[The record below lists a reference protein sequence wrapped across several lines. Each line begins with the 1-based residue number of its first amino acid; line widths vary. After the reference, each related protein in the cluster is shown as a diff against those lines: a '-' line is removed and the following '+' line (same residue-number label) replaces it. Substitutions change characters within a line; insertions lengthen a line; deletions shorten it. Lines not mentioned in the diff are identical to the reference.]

1 MEENMKKKN
10 LTKRISSLLLA
21 LVMVLTI
28 AMAAPVTANAATGT
42 KPADGTVYGQP
53 FNTAISK
60 NHRIPGLVV
69 HNGQLIA
76 SADARWDYEKDGGGM
91 DLVVSR
97 STDGYTWNYTYAG
110 YLGDNG
116 NVWNAD
122 SSTLMDPV
130 IISDGSTLYLLAD
143 MFPAGYSISS
153 SSTTNTFSQTG
164 TGYNDDGYLLLSAN
178 NRSSYGYYLKNGQ
191 IYSTGGTVVSGYTV
205 DGWLNLYQNGSYVT
219 NLLFSDSPYQLYPTS
234 YICMMTSGDNGKT
247 WSEPTLLN
255 VKPSGIS
262 WMVLGPGSGLATSD
276 GKLAFTAYDGSSI
289 YLIYGSPSTGWNR
302 VRTTAANNESS
313 IIELNDGTIRA
324 FVKRSGSNAVAYVD
338 FYKSGSGYTAG
349 SLVNTGN
356 ANFSNCMVS
365 SLHYSKTLNGQEV
378 VLVCCPSKSSG
389 GTWAGRF
396 NGKIYAYTL
405 NSSNAMTLIGT
416 YQINNSFFAYSNMA
430 ELADGTIGLLY
441 EDDCI
446 SYAAGSYYGTAS
458 HISYTNVD
466 LEAVLGV
473 TFDAPA
479 IDEISLTD
487 NTTGI
492 TVTAP
497 GLTGLTVSQMTA
509 PSVED
514 AVDGHVKAWSI
525 TASTDEGLYT
535 GSAEVSVPVPAGW
548 THVEVL
554 GMEGTVKNGYITLNV
569 SSLGNVVIYD
579 RDTRVLVELERGE
592 SLTMMDTTGDYA
604 SSYTGA
610 DLDKT
615 IAQVT
620 VKGVPGVSETTV
632 DSAKATTLE
641 NGATYI
647 IRVYNTSYALSSNS
661 GRGDWGTTTRAYE
674 YNALTANTA
683 HMWTLEA
690 SGNGYKLKNDAGY
703 LNLGTGNNSAYLN
716 STGEVFNI
724 TYTSTGWTIGNGSVY
739 VNALGGLTW
748 YYSAGGWIS
757 DNTRFDFYKVTE
769 KTDATTEITFTGI
782 STGTTYTTVG
792 NTTYKIVV
800 EGGACVHNYAADTQA
815 PTCETAGLTTY
826 TCTLCGEGYTE
837 EIPALGHDY
846 KTVTVEATCETAGS
860 VTTTCATCGD
870 KTVETIPA
878 LGHDYKTTTVAAT
891 CTTGGY
897 TSHTCATCGKTYT
910 SDETA
915 ALGHTYTSKTV
926 EATCETAGGTVYT
939 CTTCGY
945 SYTGNQV
952 AALGHTYKTT
962 TVAATCTTAGSV
974 TKTCATCGDKTVE
987 TIPALGHDY
996 ETTTVAATCET
1007 AGSATKLCTTCGD
1020 KTVESIPAL
1029 GHDYKTVTVAATCEK
1044 AGSVTKTCATCGDK
1058 TVETIPALG
1067 HNYQSTTVAATCTT
1081 NGSVTTACANCG
1093 DKTVETIPALG
1104 HSYTS
1109 TTVAPTCTAGGY
1121 TYHKCDVCGDS
1132 YTSNQTAALGHTYT
1146 TQEVDNNLVYT
1157 CTHCGHSY
1165 SESLAKNY
1173 TYDKVTSFASGESYV
1188 ITLYSGRKYYAVTH
1202 SNNTLAVKQVTVSGN
1217 KITSEITEDMLWDYN
1232 SGKLSYT
1239 SGNNTVYLYAKT
1251 TYSGWFGWNSTTT
1264 LTLSTT
1270 NSSTVSFSSSK
1281 LKVGS
1286 SYLRYNYGSVSLNRS
1301 ATTSYLFKQ
1310 NEQ

>member
-28 AMAAPVTANAATGT
+28 AMAAPVTANAA
-42 KPADGTVYGQP
+42 KPADGTASVP
-53 FNTAISK
+53 FPTGIIGSG
-60 NHRIPGLVV
+60 HYRIPALITTNDGTLV
-69 HNGQLIA
+69 A
-76 SADARWDYEKDGGGM
+76 AADARWHTWDTTDDNG
-91 DLVVSR
+91 DIDTIVSY
-97 STDGYTWNYTYAG
+97 STNNGSSWNYSFANYI
-110 YLGDNG
+110 DNG
-116 NVWNAD
+116 N
-122 SSTLMDPV
+122 
-130 IISDGSTLYLLAD
+130 
-143 MFPAGYSISS
+143 
-153 SSTTNTFSQTG
+153 TTNYNAATFIDPALAYDGETIYMIVDLYPGQSGQTNCTASSKAG
-164 TGYNDDGYLLLSAN
+164 TGYDSQGRLLLSTSATA
-178 NRSSYGYYLKNGQ
+178 SFSTSYFSYYLSGGK
-191 IYSTGGTVVSGYTV
+191 IYSSSGADQGYTV
-205 DGWLNLYQNGSYVT
+205 DAWFNVTKTSTGASCGNLFDYNNTCGFHP
-219 NLLFSDSPYQLYPTS
+219 L
-234 YICMMTSGDNGKT
+234 MTSHLYMTKSTDNGKT
-247 WSEPTLLN
+247 WSAPQMLNHQVKGSSNAYYLVSPGRGFYDANTGAIVFGAYDSNAQASLIFSLDGGETWKRTANVNGTSSENEIVQLEDGTLRMFLRHYDSDYTIKYVDATWNGSTYTWGSIQNTYVAAHNNTN
-255 VKPSGIS
+255 VSAIS
-262 WMVLGPGSGLATSD
+262 YSKYSD
-276 GKLAFTAYDGSSI
+276 GKQVILVSCPGATSGAWS
-289 YLIYGSPSTGWNR
+289 
-302 VRTTAANNESS
+302 RT
-313 IIELNDGTIRA
+313 
-324 FVKRSGSNAVAYVD
+324 
-338 FYKSGSGYTAG
+338 
-349 SLVNTGN
+349 
-356 ANFSNCMVS
+356 
-365 SLHYSKTLNGQEV
+365 
-378 VLVCCPSKSSG
+378 
-389 GTWAGRF
+389 
-396 NGKIYAYTL
+396 NGKIFTFL
-405 NSSNAMTLIGT
+405 VDPETNAMTKAKEYVVTSGDF
-416 YQINNSFFAYSNMA
+416 SYSCMT
-430 ELADGTIGLLY
+430 ELEDGTIGMLY
-441 EDDCI
+441 EKGDAGNI
-446 SYAAGSYYGTAS
+446 TYAEFSAETVTG
-458 HISYTNVD
+458 
-466 LEAVLGV
+466 L
-473 TFDAPA
+473 TFDA
-479 IDEISLTD
+479 DDSSDTEDISITD
-487 NTTGI
+487 AATGI

-497 GLTGLTVSQMTA
+497 GLTGLSVTQMTA

-525 TASTDEGLYT
+525 TASTDEGIYT
-535 GSAEVSVPVPAGW
+535 GSAEISVPVPAGW

-554 GMEGTVKNGYITLNV
+554 GMEGTVKNGYLTLNV
-569 SSLGNVVIYD
+569 PSLGSVVIYD
-579 RDTRVLVELERGE
+579 RDTSVLVELERGE

-647 IRVYNTSYALSSNS
+647 IRVYNTSYAISSNA

-846 KTVTVEATCETAGS
+846 KTVTVEATCESAGS
-860 VTTTCATCGD
+860 VTT
-870 KTVETIPA
+870 
-878 LGHDYKTTTVAAT
+878 
-891 CTTGGY
+891 
-897 TSHTCATCGKTYT
+897 
-910 SDETA
+910 
-915 ALGHTYTSKTV
+915 
-926 EATCETAGGTVYT
+926 
-939 CTTCGY
+939 
-945 SYTGNQV
+945 
-952 AALGHTYKTT
+952 
-962 TVAATCTTAGSV
+962 
-974 TKTCATCGDKTVE
+974 TCATCGDKTVE

>member
-1 MEENMKKKN
+1 MKKN
-10 LTKRISSLLLA
+10 MTKRIFSLMPA
-21 LVMVLTI
+21 FVMVLSI
-28 AMAAPVTANAATGT
+28 LLAAPVTANAA
-42 KPADGTVYGQP
+42 KPADGTASVP
-53 FNTAISK
+53 FPTGIMGSG
-60 NHRIPGLVV
+60 HYRIPALITTNDGTLV
-69 HNGQLIA
+69 A
-76 SADARWDYEKDGGGM
+76 AADARWHTWDTTDDNG
-91 DLVVSR
+91 DIDTIVSY
-97 STDGYTWNYTYAG
+97 STDNGSSWKYSFANYI
-110 YLGDNG
+110 DNG
-116 NVWNAD
+116 N
-122 SSTLMDPV
+122 
-130 IISDGSTLYLLAD
+130 
-143 MFPAGYSISS
+143 
-153 SSTTNTFSQTG
+153 TTNYNAATFIDPALAYDGETIYMIVDLYPGQSGQTNCTASSKAG
-164 TGYNDDGYLLLSAN
+164 TGYDSQGRLLLSKYATA
-178 NRSSYGYYLKNGQ
+178 SFSTSYFSYYLDGGK
-191 IYSTGGTVVSGYTV
+191 IYSSSGADQGYTV
-205 DGWLNLYQNGSYVT
+205 DAWFNVTKTSTGVSCGNLFDYNNTCGFHP
-219 NLLFSDSPYQLYPTS
+219 L
-234 YICMMTSGDNGKT
+234 MTSHLYMTKSTDNGKT
-247 WSEPTLLN
+247 WSAPQMLNHQVKGNSNAYYLVSPGRGFYDANTGAIVFGAYDNNAQASMIFSLDGGNTWKRTANVSGTSSENEIVQLEDGTLRMFLRHYDSDYTIKYVDATWNGSTYTWGSIQNTYVAAHNNTN
-255 VKPSGIS
+255 VSAIS
-262 WMVLGPGSGLATSD
+262 YSKYSD
-276 GKLAFTAYDGSSI
+276 GKQVILVSCPGATSGAWS
-289 YLIYGSPSTGWNR
+289 
-302 VRTTAANNESS
+302 RT
-313 IIELNDGTIRA
+313 
-324 FVKRSGSNAVAYVD
+324 
-338 FYKSGSGYTAG
+338 
-349 SLVNTGN
+349 
-356 ANFSNCMVS
+356 
-365 SLHYSKTLNGQEV
+365 
-378 VLVCCPSKSSG
+378 
-389 GTWAGRF
+389 
-396 NGKIYAYTL
+396 NGKIFTFL
-405 NSSNAMTLIGT
+405 VDPETNTMTKAKEYVVTSGDF
-416 YQINNSFFAYSNMA
+416 SYSCMT
-430 ELADGTIGLLY
+430 ELEDGTIGMLY
-441 EDDCI
+441 EKGDSGNI
-446 SYAAGSYYGTAS
+446 TYAEFSAETITG
-458 HISYTNVD
+458 
-466 LEAVLGV
+466 L
-473 TFDAPA
+473 TFDA
-479 IDEISLTD
+479 DDSSDTEDISITD
-487 NTTGI
+487 AATGI

-554 GMEGTVKNGYITLNV
+554 GMEGTVKNGYLTLNV
-569 SSLGNVVIYD
+569 PSLGSVVIYD
-579 RDTRVLVELERGE
+579 RDTSVLVELERGE

-620 VKGVPGVSETTV
+620 IKGVPGVSETTV
-632 DSAKATTLE
+632 DSVKATTLE

-647 IRVYNTSYALSSNS
+647 IRAYNTSYALSSNA

-846 KTVTVEATCETAGS
+846 KTVTVEATCESAGS

-878 LGHDYKTTTVAAT
+878 LGHDYKTVTVEATCESAGSVTTTCATCSDKTVETIPALGHNYKTTTVAAT

-962 TVAATCTTAGSV
+962 TVAATCTTAGSA

-987 TIPALGHDY
+987 TIPALGHTY
-996 ETTTVAATCET
+996 KTTTVAATCES
-1007 AGSATKLCTTCGD
+1007 AGSA
-1020 KTVESIPAL
+1020 
-1029 GHDYKTVTVAATCEK
+1029 
-1044 AGSVTKTCATCGDK
+1044 TKTCATCGDSS
-1058 TVETIPALG
+1058 VETIPALG
-1067 HNYQSTTVAATCTT
+1067 HNYKTTTVAATCESA
-1081 NGSVTTACANCG
+1081 GSVTTACANCG

-1121 TYHKCDVCGDS
+1121 TSHKCSTCGNT
-1132 YTSNQTAALGHTYT
+1132 YTSNQTAALGHSYT
-1146 TQEVDNNLVYT
+1146 SQQVGNDMVYT
-1157 CTHCGHSY
+1157 CTNCGHSY
-1165 SESLAKNY
+1165 SETLVKNY
-1173 TYDKVTSFASGESYV
+1173 TYDKVTAFTSGESYV
-1188 ITLYSGRKYYAVTH
+1188 ITLYSNRKYYAVTH
-1202 SNNTLAVKQVTVSGN
+1202 TNNTIGVKQVTVSGS
-1217 KITSEITEDMLWDYN
+1217 KITTEITDDMLWDY
-1232 SGKLSYT
+1232 SSSKLSYESNGKT
-1239 SGNNTVYLYAKT
+1239 YYLYAQT
-1251 TYSGWFGWNSTTT
+1251 SSSWWNSSTT

-1270 NSSTVSFSSSK
+1270 SSSTVSFSGSK

-1286 SYLRYNYGSVSLNRS
+1286 SNYLRYSGNKVSLNRS